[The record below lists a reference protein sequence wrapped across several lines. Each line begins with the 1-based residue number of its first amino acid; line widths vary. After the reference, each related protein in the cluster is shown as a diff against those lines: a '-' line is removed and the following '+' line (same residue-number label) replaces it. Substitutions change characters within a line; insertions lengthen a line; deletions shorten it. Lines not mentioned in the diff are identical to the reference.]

1 MRLTNEQVGVIS
13 RAHFSLKAANRYI
26 TIETIDDAET
36 PIELIEDDVSYAVKQ
51 LEKVFPWLDFDRVAC
66 REDEDE

>member
-36 PIELIEDDVSYAVKQ
+36 QSN
-51 LEKVFPWLDFDRVAC
+51 
-66 REDEDE
+66 